1 MNTYL
6 ELAFIVLAIVSLY
19 MYSIREAFTTLTSS
33 GEYPS
38 KLLLSDWYPV
48 HKPKPTVSGMSS
60 DTQFVNY
67 PIFSAHSTNINNLQQ
82 WRKPNNGQCS
92 RAEMCGDVYSDR
104 EVTLPTPAQMPG
116 FDNGT
121 RVNFYDASQ

>member
-6 ELAFIVLAIVSLY
+6 EITFIVLAIVSLY
-19 MYSIREAFTTLTSS
+19 MFSLREAFTTLTSS

-38 KLLLSDWYPV
+38 KLLLSDWYPL
-48 HKPKPTVSGMSS
+48 HKPNPTVSDMGY
-60 DTQFVNY
+60 DKQYVNY

-92 RAEMCGDVYSDR
+92 TPEMCGNVYSDR
-104 EVTLPTPAQMPG
+104 DVTLPPQVEMPG
-116 FDNGT
+116 FTNGI
-121 RVNFYDASQ
+121 RVNFYDSSQ